1 VRRRL
6 AGATIAACALALAPA
21 VAAGQEQPYRQGD
34 AGGFRNVLPG
44 GQGETVN
51 AAELAA
57 AQGGQ
62 APRSFTD
69 QLPMYTELLKAEPN
83 LTAADLDRYFKD
95 ASFGVKPADV
105 VRTERPRAG
114 VAILRDTFGVPHVYG
129 QARADTMFGAG
140 YASAEDRL
148 FLMDILRHTGRGR
161 LTELVGPGAGDSI
174 VRADADQLKIAD
186 YSEEE
191 LQGMVD
197 GAATANGAEGQ
208 QMKADLLAYVDG
220 VNAYI
225 AEARNDPSKMP
236 AEYAALGHP
245 AGPTDWKPTDT
256 VAIASL
262 IGGIFGKGGGSEAQ
276 AGQVLAAANQR
287 FGKRRGRAVFDDFR
301 RREDPEAPITTR
313 TRFPFD
319 DPGRV
324 NPAAVALPDLGTLK
338 DRDPI
343 VSSTGGGSGAGGG
356 APGGLPIPPLPVPLP
371 VPVAGKQRM
380 SNALLVAGSRSAT
393 GKPIAVMGPQV
404 GYYSP
409 QILMEMDM
417 HGPGIDARGATFPGV
432 SLYIL
437 LGRGPDYAWSATTA
451 TTDVVDQFAEKLCN
465 PDGSAATLD
474 STHYL
479 YKGECVPFLTRDQVL
494 TTPVPV
500 TDPAPPRQITLR
512 VERSVHGPIQSRA
525 TVKGQPVAFASAR
538 STYFHELESALAFKR
553 LTGGEV
559 TDAGSFQRAMGKVN
573 FAFNWFYADD
583 RDVAY
588 LQSGWYPR
596 RARGV
601 DPDLPAWGTGEWDW
615 QKFKRGTYRE
625 RIMPFRALPK
635 DVSPSQ
641 GYIVNWNNK
650 QARGWRS
657 ADDEWSFGSVNRSER
672 LEDAL
677 RKRLRGGRKVDLV
690 GLVKVMESGATI
702 DPRGQEIYPLLRRVI
717 GRTGRRDVA
726 PLLQI
731 LDSWRGG
738 GSHRRDLDGDNVY
751 DESPAV
757 ALIDAWWPRLLRAS
771 FEPVVGTRFMGEAQ
785 KINPFVKPPGPG
797 GSAFGSGWWGYVDK
811 DLRSLLGQRVRGPL
825 SRAYCGRGSLRR
837 CRQLLVETLR
847 DAAVD
852 VRGRYGVSN
861 VADVKLPA
869 TCPEGRQPQACDQ
882 IEFTTAGAVGTPAIP
897 WQDRPTFQQIVAVE
911 GRR

>member
-1 VRRRL
+1 VRRGL
-6 AGATIAACALALAPA
+6 AAATLALCAIA
-21 VAAGQEQPYRQGD
+21 VAPGLAHAQEQPYRQND

-51 AAELAA
+51 ATELVA
-57 AQGGQ
+57 AQAGSP
-62 APRSFTD
+62 PRSFSD
-69 QLPMYTELLKAEPN
+69 QLPMYTDLIKAEPN
-83 LTAADLDRYFKD
+83 LTAADLDRFFKD
-95 ASFGVKPADV
+95 ASFGTRPENI
-105 VRTERPRAG
+105 VRSERPRGG
-114 VAILRDTFGVPHVYG
+114 VVILRDTYGVPHVYG
-129 QARADTMFGAG
+129 QTRADTFFGAG
-140 YASAEDRL
+140 YASAQDRL
-148 FLMDILRHTGRGR
+148 FLMDVLRHTGRGR
-161 LTELVGPGAGDSI
+161 LTELIGPGTD
-174 VRADADQLKIAD
+174 DATVKSDAAQLKIAD

-191 LQGMVD
+191 LQGMID
-197 GAATANGAEGQ
+197 GAASAGGPEGQ
-208 QMKADLLAYVDG
+208 VVKGDLLAYVEG

-225 AEARNDPSKMP
+225 AEARRDASKMP

-245 AGPTDWKPTDT
+245 NGPTDWKPTDT

-276 AGQVLAAANQR
+276 AAQVLAAANAR
-287 FGKRRGRAVFDDFR
+287 FGARRGRAVFDDFR

-313 TRFPFD
+313 DRFPFD
-319 DPGRV
+319 DPGRP
-324 NPAAVALPDLGTLK
+324 NPAAVAVPDLGSLRP
-338 DRDPI
+338 RDPI
-343 VSSTGGGSGAGGG
+343 VSSSGGGSGGGGGG
-356 APGGLPIPPLPVPLP
+356 AGPLPGIGPLPIPVP
-371 VPVAGKQRM
+371 KQKM
-380 SNALLVAGSRSAT
+380 SNALLVAGNRTTT

-409 QILMEMDM
+409 QILMELDM
-417 HGPGIDARGATFPGV
+417 HGPGVDARGATFPGI

-451 TTDVVDQFAEKLCN
+451 TTDNIDQFAEKLCN
-465 PDGSAATLD
+465 PDGSAPAID
-474 STHYL
+474 STHYE
-479 YKGECVPFLTRDQVL
+479 YKGACVPFYTRDEVL

-500 TDPAPPRQITLR
+500 TDPAPPRQYTLR

-525 TVKGQPVAFASAR
+525 TVGGKPVAIASAR

-559 TDAGSFQRAMGKVN
+559 RDAKSFQQTMGKIN

-615 QKFKRGTYRE
+615 QRFKRDTYRE
-625 RIMPFRALPK
+625 RVMPFRSLPK

-657 ADDEWSFGSVNRSER
+657 ADDEWSYGSVHRSER

-677 RKRLRGGRKVDLV
+677 RKRLRGGRRIDLT
-690 GLVKVMESGATI
+690 GLVRVMASGATI
-702 DPRGQEIYPLLRRVI
+702 DVRGQEIYPLLRRVI
-717 GRTGRRDVA
+717 GRTDRQDVA
-726 PLLQI
+726 PLLRT
-731 LDSWRGG
+731 LDSWHGG

-751 DESPAV
+751 DEGPAV
-757 ALIDAWWPRLLRAS
+757 ALMDAWWPRLLKAS
-771 FEPVVGTRFMGEAQ
+771 FEPVVGSRFMTEAQ
-785 KINPFVKPPGPG
+785 RINPFISGPGPG

-825 SRAYCGRGSLRR
+825 SRAYCGRGKLRA
-837 CRQLLVETLR
+837 CRAILVSTLR
-847 DAAVD
+847 DAAIE
-852 VRGRYGVSN
+852 VRARYGVADLGA
-861 VADVKLPA
+861 VAVPA
-869 TCPEGRQPQACDQ
+869 TCEKGQTPQGCDQ
-882 IEFTTAGAVGTPAIP
+882 IEFTTAGAVDTPPIP